1 MKIRLKYGAKI
12 SLFVKSLLCIADWEE
27 GTNAIFN
34 ALEQVSLI
42 SIRQGI

>member
-12 SLFVKSLLCIADWEE
+12 SLFVKSLRSIADWEE

-42 SIRQGI
+42 SIGQGI